1 MGDQERER
9 LRDLSTRLVRLHRV
23 LLDRERRDREDRH
36 GPIPSGELF
45 RLVLDHEQFAW
56 LRLLSAM
63 IAQID
68 ATVDADEPVG
78 AEAVDNALRESYRL
92 LKAGGRGDFQDKYH
106 DALQSSPEVVMAHA
120 EVSKMLRHVEPG
132 NS

>member
-9 LRDLSTRLVRLHRV
+9 LRELSARLLRLHGV
-23 LLDRERRDREDRH
+23 LLDRERRDHEDRH

-45 RLVLDHEQFAW
+45 RLVLDHERFAW

-78 AEAVDNALRESYRL
+78 IEAVDNALRESYRL
-92 LKAGGRGDFQDKYH
+92 LKAGGRGDFQDRYH
-106 DALQSSPEVVMAHA
+106 DALQSSPDVVMAHA
-120 EVSKMLRHVEPG
+120 EVSKLLRYVDPG
-132 NS
+132 